1 MDCMASFRIL
11 MVVVSAFLACQAQ
24 YLPPGTQSPP
34 AHQSSGCPDP
44 DQEPAAVPGTT
55 YVYRMSAQPAN
66 AHFEAAC
73 SGMGGTDIRFNDP
86 CAWARGDAQLTVAQ
100 FTKFCK
106 GATRQI
112 HWHDGADEWGYVNQ
126 GQLRT
131 YVASP
136 DGLPWPNSNN
146 DISKHGVWY
155 FPRGWLHGVMC
166 LTPESEGGCIITLV
180 FSGPVSVPIDNHNM
194 DTTLA
199 QAPDA
204 IAAASLKVD
213 LNTYLKMRPSF
224 AGSAGP
230 PVNATPASSPLV
242 TVVDDGFCEP
252 KCPDIVQTKA
262 VPAAMDA
269 VDVEKM
275 VRLTGGVT
283 LHQIRTETFKFAS
296 TMSQERTEL
305 APGGFRPLVWVSN
318 ADALMVVLSGNITVG
333 LQGGHAGSRN
343 KDDAHKAWTESGLG
357 PGDVAY
363 FPVGR
368 AYWFK
373 EETGK
378 ASAATITVFNVGS
391 WRSVEMKD
399 SVELMPSWAVSSNL
413 RQNGQ
418 STSIHI

>member
-1 MDCMASFRIL
+1 MTCFRIL
-11 MVVVSAFLACQAQ
+11 AVSGALLSFHAQ
-24 YLPPGTQSPP
+24 YLPASTQIPP
-34 AHQSSGCPDP
+34 AHQSSGCAAPDEE
-44 DQEPAAVPGTT
+44 EPTAIPGTS
-55 YVYRMSAQPAN
+55 YVYRMAAKPAN
-66 AHFEAAC
+66 AHYDKAC
-73 SGMGGTDIRFNDP
+73 SGMGGTEVRFNDP
-86 CAWARGDAQLTVAQ
+86 CAWARGDAQMTVAQ

-126 GQLRT
+126 GQLRL

-166 LTPESEGGCIITLV
+166 LTPESEGGCVITLV
-180 FSGPVSVPIDNHNM
+180 FSGPVSVPIDNHNL

-204 IAAASLKVD
+204 LAAAALDVD
-213 LNTYLKMRPSF
+213 LETYQKMRPSF
-224 AGSAGP
+224 ADSAGP
-230 PVNATPASSPLV
+230 TVNATTASSPLV
-242 TVVDDGFCEP
+242 TMVAEGFCEP
-252 KCPDIVQTKA
+252 KCPDIVQTTA
-262 VPAAMDA
+262 VPASVNA
-269 VDVEKM
+269 VDVEKT
-275 VRLTGGVT
+275 VQLTAGVT
-283 LHQIRTETFKFAS
+283 LYQIKTATFQFAS

-305 APGGFRPLVWVSN
+305 LPGAFRPIVWISN
-318 ADALMVVLSGNITVG
+318 ADALLVVTAGNITVG
-333 LQGGHAGSRN
+333 LQGGLAGSSN
-343 KDDAHKAWTESGLG
+343 EHDAHKAWTETGLG

-373 EETGK
+373 EDTGK
-378 ASAATITVFNVGS
+378 APASTITVFNVGS

-399 SVELMPSWAVSSNL
+399 STKLMPAWAVSSNL

-418 STSIHI
+418 RNVIHV